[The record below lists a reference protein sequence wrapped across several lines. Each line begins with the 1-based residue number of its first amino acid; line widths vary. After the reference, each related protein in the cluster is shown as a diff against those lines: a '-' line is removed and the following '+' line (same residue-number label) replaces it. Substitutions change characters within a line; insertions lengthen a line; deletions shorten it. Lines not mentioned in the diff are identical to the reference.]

1 MSIFQIINEGTVAP
15 KVKQS
20 LNEKKWIAL
29 ALEYNKLRP
38 KGITRKQFAEDKG
51 LNPATFSRALSKY
64 ASGIKTAEKI
74 EKLEKLPT
82 SKLSKQDRQLLL
94 INSFRSSIRDKIK
107 NEGAAINNKSQKWFA
122 DTVKKSVRSHTVSR
136 PMPGR
141 IYAYAYDAKHKDT
154 LAYWDR
160 FPLIIYLGMGKQGS
174 STLMYGLNL
183 HYIPPKARQQF
194 LEELLKQYSNTPTI
208 TNKTKFKIDW
218 SKVKGFKGAD
228 LMIKAYLPGHIQG
241 SLAEIKPADWAN
253 IIALPLQQFM
263 SKGKRFSAQQVWKN
277 Y

>member
-1 MSIFQIINEGTVAP
+1 MSIFQIINESTP
-15 KVKQS
+15 TKKPS
-20 LNEKKWIAL
+20 LDEKKWVAL
-29 ALEYNKLRP
+29 ALEYNKLKK
-38 KGITRKQFAEDKG
+38 KGITRAQFAEEKG
-51 LNPATFSRALSKY
+51 LNPATFSRSLSRY
-64 ASGIKTAEKI
+64 ASAIKTAEKI
-74 EKLEKLPT
+74 EKLETLPKHKLT
-82 SKLSKQDRQLLL
+82 KQDRQLLL

-107 NEGAAINNKSQKWFA
+107 NEGAAINNKSSKWFT
-122 DTVKKSVRSHTVSR
+122 DTIKSTVRSHKVSR

-154 LAYWDR
+154 LAYWDK

-194 LEELLKQYSNTPTI
+194 LEELLKQYASTPTI
-208 TNKTKFKIDW
+208 TNKTKLKIDW

-228 LMIKAYLPGHIQG
+228 LMIKAYLPGNIQG
-241 SLAEIKPADWAN
+241 SLAEIEPKDWAN
-253 IIALPLQQFM
+253 IIGLPLQQFM
-263 SKGKRFSAQQVWKN
+263 SKGKRFSANKVWKS